1 MTTMRRW
8 IRKPLRVLGRRPEN
22 GQSLAEFALIAP
34 IFFLMIFGIIDL
46 SRAFQSYV
54 TIQEAARSGARYAV
68 TGRIDCTGV
77 AIQNRN
83 NCIVHTVDQRVKD
96 LDGHTSITTK
106 YRKWTYPAYADPPTE
121 NDAGQQC
128 DAVEVEVDYTFHP
141 VTPIMSRIIP
151 DVPMQ
156 AKERLV
162 NEPFGTCGS

>member
-1 MTTMRRW
+1 MGRW
-8 IRKPLRVLGRRPEN
+8 LRKPRVTRRRRPEN

-46 SRAFQSYV
+46 SRAFQAYV
-54 TIQEAARSGARYAV
+54 TIQEAARGGARYAV

-83 NCIVHTVDQRVKD
+83 NCIIHTVDVRVKD
-96 LDGHTSITTK
+96 LDDHDSVTTS
-106 YRKWTYPAYADPPTE
+106 YRKWTYPTYADPPTE
-121 NDAGQQC
+121 GDAGQQC
-128 DAVEVEVDYTFHP
+128 DAVEVEVEYTFHP
-141 VTPIMSRIIP
+141 ITPVISRLIP

-162 NEPFGTCGS
+162 NEPFGTCS